1 MNFYFTIDIY
11 IYEDPMRRPC
21 LFLSD
26 HQMTRSRQWT
36 CQEQSADMV
45 ANFGSMCKI
54 SKGDAQAQEP
64 ARQPPNT
71 QVYMKCD
78 WSFDQK
84 QK

>member
-1 MNFYFTIDIY
+1 
-11 IYEDPMRRPC
+11 MRRPC

-45 ANFGSMCKI
+45 ASFGSMCKI
-54 SKGDAQAQEP
+54 SKGDAQAQQP

-71 QVYMKCD
+71 QSIYEV
-78 WSFDQK
+78 
-84 QK
+84 